1 MPTSNLKV
9 PISASQSVF
18 KGRENRTVK
27 TTGTSEK
34 LRVGVI
40 MGGISSEKEVSLESG
55 RNIFSKMD
63 RRKYDPV
70 AVFMD
75 STGRL
80 WEIPIKLLM
89 RNSTRDIEEDLE
101 TEATRMPYETLRDRV
116 DFVYIGLHGK
126 YGEDGCLQGLLEL
139 LCVPYSGSGVL
150 NSALGMDKYVS
161 RNVLAMSGI
170 DVPRTLA
177 IPIGEWEKDRD
188 AFLVRIENE
197 IRFPCVVKP
206 TREGCSTAVKKI
218 VSPEGIPEAVED
230 AFRWDPVALVE
241 EFITGIEIT
250 CGVIGNESPVA
261 LTPSET
267 IPTDDVLSLED
278 KFLYGQGENKTP
290 ARVPED
296 MLLKIQNVAV
306 QAYRALGLKA
316 YSRIDM
322 FVSGDGRVIV
332 LEPNTLPGM
341 TPSTVLFHQAAASGI
356 TQTGL
361 IDQVIQLSLDAH
373 ARKRGPL

>member
-101 TEATRMPYETLRDRV
+101 TEA
-116 DFVYIGLHGK
+116 
-126 YGEDGCLQGLLEL
+126 
-139 LCVPYSGSGVL
+139 
-150 NSALGMDKYVS
+150 
-161 RNVLAMSGI
+161 
-170 DVPRTLA
+170 
-177 IPIGEWEKDRD
+177 
-188 AFLVRIENE
+188 
-197 IRFPCVVKP
+197 
-206 TREGCSTAVKKI
+206 
-218 VSPEGIPEAVED
+218 
-230 AFRWDPVALVE
+230 
-241 EFITGIEIT
+241 
-250 CGVIGNESPVA
+250 
-261 LTPSET
+261 
-267 IPTDDVLSLED
+267 
-278 KFLYGQGENKTP
+278 
-290 ARVPED
+290 
-296 MLLKIQNVAV
+296 
-306 QAYRALGLKA
+306 
-316 YSRIDM
+316 
-322 FVSGDGRVIV
+322 
-332 LEPNTLPGM
+332 
-341 TPSTVLFHQAAASGI
+341 
-356 TQTGL
+356 
-361 IDQVIQLSLDAH
+361 
-373 ARKRGPL
+373 